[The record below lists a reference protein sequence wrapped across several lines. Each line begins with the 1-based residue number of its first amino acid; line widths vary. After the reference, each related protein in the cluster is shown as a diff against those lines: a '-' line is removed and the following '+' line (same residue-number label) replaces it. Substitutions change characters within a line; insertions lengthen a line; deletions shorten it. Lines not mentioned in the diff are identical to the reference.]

1 LLADLLL
8 EHLDLVLEHFDVV
21 FVVGRFIPH
30 LLLVF
35 GNHLSEASL
44 RTVLFL
50 VEALFKALLLR
61 LVEVL

>member
-8 EHLDLVLEHFDVV
+8 EHLDLVLEHFNVV
-21 FVVGRFIPH
+21 FVVGRFISH

-44 RTVLFL
+44 RTVLLF
-50 VEALFKALLLR
+50 VEALF
-61 LVEVL
+61 